1 MKNARAMG
9 FLAVWLA
16 ALTAIIGGV
25 IWKLAPGPV
34 YGFGGSGIPAEKS
47 DYIGNWQGEDH
58 VLRIA
63 ASGKVHYERHSGGAD
78 VRLDL
83 PVQAFLGDDFVIGV
97 LFWTTTFKVT
107 APPHREPEGW
117 RMTADGVV
125 YRRP

>member
-16 ALTAIIGGV
+16 AVTALIGVG

-34 YGFGGSGIPAEKS
+34 YGIGGSGIPADKS
-47 DYIGNWQGEDH
+47 DYIGNWQAQDH

-63 ASGKVHYERHSGGAD
+63 ASGKVHYERHRGGAD
-78 VRLDL
+78 IRLDL

-97 LFWTTTFKVT
+97 LFWTTTFQVS
-107 APPHREPEGW
+107 APPHREDGGW
-117 RMTADGVV
+117 RMIADGVE
-125 YRRP
+125 YSRP